1 MKKRKMYAL
10 YNRDD
15 ELAFVGTCKE
25 CVEFLGHSVNT
36 FRSMASRHNRG
47 IVKKGHKYSIY
58 TLEEEKEE
66 NE

>member
-25 CVEFLGHSVNT
+25 CAKFLGHRVNT
-36 FRSMASRHNRG
+36 FRSMASKHNRG
-47 IVKKGHKYSIY
+47 LVESLRFIH
-58 TLEEEKEE
+58 
-66 NE
+66 

>member
-25 CVEFLGHSVNT
+25 CAKFLGHRVNT
-36 FRSMASRHNRG
+36 FRSMASKHNRG
-47 IVKKGHKYSIY
+47 LVEFKIY

>member
-25 CVEFLGHSVNT
+25 CAKFLGHSVNT
-36 FRSMASRHNRG
+36 FRSMASKHNRG
-47 IVKKGHKYSIY
+47 LVKKRKRV
-58 TLEEEKEE
+58 
-66 NE
+66 

>member
-25 CVEFLGHSVNT
+25 CAEFLGHKVPT
-36 FRSMASRHNRG
+36 FRSMASKHNRG
-47 IVKKGHKYSIY
+47 LVKKGRNYKIY
-58 TLEEEKEE
+58 TLEKEKEE
-66 NE
+66 ND